1 MNPLPFQNAP
11 RPGQGDSRPPAL
23 ARHDPRWVLA
33 ARAALAATP
42 SGRVPGKA
50 ADGLV
55 QWAAGF
61 GIAPIHARAT
71 VNIAERAVAR
81 GGLDAQAASELAALP
96 EPEVRGSRRVTLVC
110 WIAIPLLSAVAAYML
125 WLRLGA

>member
-1 MNPLPFQNAP
+1 MNPLPFQTAP
-11 RPGQGDSRPPAL
+11 RTGQGVSRPPAL

-33 ARAALAATP
+33 ARAALSATP

-50 ADGLV
+50 VDGLV

-61 GIAPIHARAT
+61 GIAPIHARAA

-96 EPEVRGSRRVTLVC
+96 EPVVRASHRAAVVC
-110 WIAIPLLSAVAAYML
+110 WVTIPLLSAVAAYMV
-125 WLRLGA
+125 WLRFGG